1 MSDRILTLEER
12 LHSHP
17 RLKNRVESLLEIVED
32 TSPEIEK
39 ADEAELRVIEELRR
53 LGNELLHEWAF
64 TKETVHVEEFRENHA
79 AMVGHGK
86 KNCIGTP
93 PLEK

>member
-17 RLKNRVESLLEIVED
+17 RLKNRMESLLEIVED

-39 ADEAELRVIEELRR
+39 ADEAELRVIEALRG
-53 LGNELLHEWAF
+53 LGNDLLHEWAS
-64 TKETVHVEEFRENHA
+64 TKERVQIEKLRENHA